1 MTQHWILLT
10 LCTLALLSCGKA
22 KTDEAAD
29 TENAATPVQVAT
41 ATTGSIDRVV
51 EADAVLSP
59 IQQASLTPKISA
71 PVKQFFVN
79 RGDHVKAGQL
89 VATLE
94 NRDLVAAERVIPDV
108 LSNRHR
114 A

>member
-1 MTQHWILLT
+1 MSQHWILLI
-10 LCTLALLSCGKA
+10 LCTLALLSCAKKA
-22 KTDEAAD
+22 EEAAD
-29 TENAATPVQVAT
+29 TENAATPVQVA
-41 ATTGSIDRVV
+41 AAATGSIDRVV
-51 EADAVLSP
+51 EADAVLWP
-59 IQQASLTPKISA
+59 VHQASLTPKISA

-94 NRDLVAAERVIPDV
+94 NRDLVAAERE
-108 LSNRHR
+108 SS